1 MTTQVGTTDTHDDA
15 ETHAGRYERQWLEPS
30 SADVWEHF
38 LNVTHQL
45 EQKLE
50 RNLQATHGI
59 SHTQYEILVRLA
71 DSPHGAI
78 RMSDLAENLVTAKSA
93 VTYQV
98 GKLCNAG
105 IVERFSCTYDAR
117 ATYVQLTEAGQALLD
132 QVAPKHLELVRQLVF
147 EDLTCDEAI
156 QLTEILTRWQSRL
169 KSIE

>member
-1 MTTQVGTTDTHDDA
+1 MTIQVGATDTHDEP
-15 ETHAGRYERQWLEPS
+15 ETHAGQYERQWLEPS
-30 SADVWEHF
+30 AADVWEHF

-71 DSPHGAI
+71 DSPNGAI

-117 ATYVQLTEAGQALLD
+117 ATYVRLTEAGGTLLD

-147 EDLTCDEAI
+147 EDLTCEEAN

-169 KSIE
+169 KTAE